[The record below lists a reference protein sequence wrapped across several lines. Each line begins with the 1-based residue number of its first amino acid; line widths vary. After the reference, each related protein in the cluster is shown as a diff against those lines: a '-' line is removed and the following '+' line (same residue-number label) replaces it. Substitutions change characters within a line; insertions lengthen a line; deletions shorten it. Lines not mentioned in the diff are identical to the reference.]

1 MASVRSYLIPRA
13 DLDLASRAAM
23 RINVDA
29 KLEEA
34 AQKLAIRPSVD
45 DLVIRDTLPTT
56 DLGMA
61 AGESW
66 LDPLAG
72 VAATEHVFA
81 TVVVALDRAIGFWG
95 VGIETATAG
104 IDQLRFQVAAGSVR
118 GHFQLEQLNS
128 SLEAVGYFSAAV
140 IFTRQETLNIRVLP
154 RLAYVAATERLALL
168 ALTIEPLDAIVSR
181 PSV

>member
-13 DLDLASRAAM
+13 DLDLASRAAL

-34 AQKLAIRPSVD
+34 ARKLAIRPSID

-66 LDPLAG
+66 IDPIAG
-72 VAATEHVFA
+72 VAAVEHVYF
-81 TVVVALDRAIGFWG
+81 TVVVAQDRVIGFWG
-95 VGIETATAG
+95 VGVETATAG
-104 IDQLRFQVAAGSVR
+104 IDQVRFQVAAGSVR
-118 GHFQLEQLNS
+118 GHFQIEQLQS
-128 SLEAVGYFSAAV
+128 SLEPVGYFSEAV
-140 IFTRQETLNIRVLP
+140 IFTRQETLNCRVLP
-154 RLAYVAATERLALL
+154 RLAYLAATERLHMFAR
-168 ALTIEPLDAIVSR
+168 TIEPLDAIVSR